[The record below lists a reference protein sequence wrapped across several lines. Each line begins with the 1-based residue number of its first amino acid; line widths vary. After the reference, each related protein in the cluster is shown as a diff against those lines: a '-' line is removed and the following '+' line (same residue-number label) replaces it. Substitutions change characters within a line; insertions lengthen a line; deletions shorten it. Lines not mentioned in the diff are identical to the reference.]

1 MPKLTGI
8 VEIKVTTKHEW
19 VSVPIY
25 WPQQNILVQNENNP
39 MRQHFIDKCSALNIK
54 CNNKKYIFT
63 NIMERHGKNYML
75 PSHNH
80 FNY

>member
-19 VSVPIY
+19 ISVPIY

-39 MRQHFIDKCSALNIK
+39 EATF
-54 CNNKKYIFT
+54 Y
-63 NIMERHGKNYML
+63 
-75 PSHNH
+75 
-80 FNY
+80 